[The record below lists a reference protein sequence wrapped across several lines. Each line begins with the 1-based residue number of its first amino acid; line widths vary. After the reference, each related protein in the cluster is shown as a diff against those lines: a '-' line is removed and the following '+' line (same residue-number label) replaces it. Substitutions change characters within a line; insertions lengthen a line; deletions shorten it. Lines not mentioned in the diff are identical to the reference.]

1 MLFRILSIGISLM
14 LFVPSVYAEE
24 THIDLDVAVGCY
36 SSWKVSD
43 VKADGI
49 FFDFT
54 FVRVREDEKWR
65 PVYTVF
71 LIDEKNDRKVIFQGF
86 QNHDGIVEATV
97 TKINEYENEDKKQE
111 KLFVFELKQKY
122 AVNIK
127 WTSDNV
133 ILIVDGKSQR
143 YYFKLKPNIIRI
155 SCSTAE
161 ILVENISLLDDIW

>member
-1 MLFRILSIGISLM
+1 M

-24 THIDLDVAVGCY
+24 THINLDVAVGCY

-43 VKADGI
+43 IKADGI
-49 FFDFT
+49 SFDFT
-54 FVRVREDEKWR
+54 FVRTREDEKWL

-71 LIDEKNDRKVIFQGF
+71 LIDEKNDREMVFQGF
-86 QNHDGIVEATV
+86 QNHGGKVEATV

-127 WTSDNV
+127 WAAGDVLLT
-133 ILIVDGKSQR
+133 VDGKRQE
-143 YYFKLKPNIIRI
+143 YAFKFKPSSIRI
-155 SCSTAE
+155 SCSTSE
-161 ILVENISLLDDIW
+161 ILVENISLLDDK

>member
-1 MLFRILSIGISLM
+1 MLFRILSIVISLM

-24 THIDLDVAVGCY
+24 TDIDLDVAAGCY

-43 VKADGI
+43 IKADGI
-49 FFDFT
+49 SFDFT
-54 FVRVREDEKWR
+54 FVRTREDEKWL

-71 LIDEKNDRKVIFQGF
+71 LIDEKNDRKMVFQGF
-86 QNHDGIVEATV
+86 QNHGGRVDATV

-127 WTSDNV
+127 WASDNA
-133 ILIVDGKSQR
+133 ILTVDGKRQE
-143 YYFKLKPNIIRI
+143 YVFKFKPSSIRI

-161 ILVENISLLDDIW
+161 ILVENISLLGDK

>member
-1 MLFRILSIGISLM
+1 VLFRILPIIISLM
-14 LFVPSVYAEE
+14 LFVPSVYAEK

-43 VKADGI
+43 IKADGI
-49 FFDFT
+49 SFDFT
-54 FVRVREDEKWR
+54 FVRTREDEKWL

-71 LIDEKNDRKVIFQGF
+71 LIDEKNDKKMLFQGF
-86 QNHDGIVEATV
+86 KNHGGRVEATV

-127 WTSDNV
+127 WVAGNV
-133 ILIVDGKSQR
+133 FLTVDGKRQE
-143 YYFKLKPNIIRI
+143 YAFKFKPSIIKI

-161 ILVENISLLDDIW
+161 ILAENISLLDDK

>member
-1 MLFRILSIGISLM
+1 MLFRILPIIISLM

-43 VKADGI
+43 IKADGI
-49 FFDFT
+49 SFDFT
-54 FVRVREDEKWR
+54 FVRTRADEKWL

-71 LIDEKNDRKVIFQGF
+71 LIDEKNDRKMVFQGF
-86 QNHDGIVEATV
+86 QNHDGIVEATL

-122 AVNIK
+122 SVNIK
-127 WTSDNV
+127 WVAGNV
-133 ILIVDGKSQR
+133 FLTVDGKRQE
-143 YYFKLKPNIIRI
+143 YAFKFKPSIIKI

-161 ILVENISLLDDIW
+161 ILVENISLLDDK